1 MRSASRAGTDETNTG
16 GNMEYNLPLTEVLKE
31 LERRY
36 GVDEQ
41 TDEEIE
47 WLMLMSELDHNQ

>member
-1 MRSASRAGTDETNTG
+1 MTDKQ
-16 GNMEYNLPLTEVLKE
+16 LPLSEVLDE

-41 TDEEIE
+41 TDDEVEYLNLLNE
-47 WLMLMSELDHNQ
+47 MEHNQ

>member
-1 MRSASRAGTDETNTG
+1 ME
-16 GNMEYNLPLTEVLKE
+16 GNNMNNDLPLAEVLDE

-41 TDEEIE
+41 TDDEVEYLNLLNE
-47 WLMLMSELDHNQ
+47 MEHNQ

>member
-1 MRSASRAGTDETNTG
+1 MNND
-16 GNMEYNLPLTEVLKE
+16 LPLSEVLDE

-47 WLMLMSELDHNQ
+47 YLNLLSELEHNQ

>member
-1 MRSASRAGTDETNTG
+1 
-16 GNMEYNLPLTEVLKE
+16 MEYNLPLSEVLEE

-41 TDEEIE
+41 TDDEVEY
-47 WLMLMSELDHNQ
+47 LNLLNELEHNQ

>member
-1 MRSASRAGTDETNTG
+1 MTND
-16 GNMEYNLPLTEVLKE
+16 LPLTEVLEE

-47 WLMLMSELDHNQ
+47 YLNLLSELEHNQ

>member
-1 MRSASRAGTDETNTG
+1 
-16 GNMEYNLPLTEVLKE
+16 MEYNLPLSEVLEE

-36 GVDEQ
+36 GVAEQ

-47 WLMLMSELDHNQ
+47 YLNLLSELEHNQ

>member
-1 MRSASRAGTDETNTG
+1 MTKD
-16 GNMEYNLPLTEVLKE
+16 LPLTDVLEE

-41 TDEEIE
+41 TDDEVEY
-47 WLMLMSELDHNQ
+47 LNLLNELEHNQ

>member
-1 MRSASRAGTDETNTG
+1 MNND
-16 GNMEYNLPLTEVLKE
+16 LPLSEVLDE

-47 WLMLMSELDHNQ
+47 YLNLLNEMEHNQ

>member
-1 MRSASRAGTDETNTG
+1 MNNE
-16 GNMEYNLPLTEVLKE
+16 LTLSEMLDE

-36 GVDEQ
+36 GVDEPEQ

-47 WLMLMSELDHNQ
+47 WLNILSEAEHNK

>member
-1 MRSASRAGTDETNTG
+1 MNND
-16 GNMEYNLPLTEVLKE
+16 LPLAEVLDE

-41 TDEEIE
+41 TDDEVECLNLLNE
-47 WLMLMSELDHNQ
+47 MEHNQ

>member
-1 MRSASRAGTDETNTG
+1 MNND
-16 GNMEYNLPLTEVLKE
+16 LPLSEVLDE

-41 TDEEIE
+41 TDEGIE
-47 WLMLMSELDHNQ
+47 YLNLLSELEHNQ